1 MVSRTLPAPKPVAP
15 PMERFAVYEG
25 SVYLEGTRRWE
36 VEAHTHR
43 QAAIKYAER
52 YYATPEELKDELVL
66 VVIRERDGL
75 RCAALL
81 KSKILVQWTAPRVEA
96 TSA

>member
-1 MVSRTLPAPKPVAP
+1 
-15 PMERFAVYEG
+15 MEWFTVYEG
-25 SVYLEGTRRWE
+25 SVYLEGTRRWA

-43 QAAIKYAER
+43 QAAIKYAEHH
-52 YYATPEELKDELVL
+52 YATPEDLKDELAL

-81 KSKILVQWTAPRVEA
+81 KSKILVQWTAPRVEGVS
-96 TSA
+96 T